1 MRLLLMVGFG
11 GFLGS
16 SSRYL
21 IQKYVSITYQ
31 SAFPIST
38 LLINLVGCLL
48 IGILFG
54 ISNKY
59 EIMSAEMRLFLTT
72 GFCGGFT
79 TFSTFSNESLQLL
92 KDGNFTYFFTYIILS
107 VVVGILLTF
116 LGYFIFK
123 LLISAISYQL

>member
-1 MRLLLMVGFG
+1 MRLFLMVGLG

-21 IQKYVSITYQ
+21 IQKYLSVSFST
-31 SAFPIST
+31 AFPIST
-38 LLINLVGCLL
+38 LLINLVGCFL

-59 EIMSAEMRLFLTT
+59 DVMSAEVRLFLTT

-107 VVVGILLTF
+107 VVVGIFLTF
-116 LGYFIFK
+116 LGYLIFK
-123 LLISAISYQL
+123 

>member
-1 MRLLLMVGFG
+1 MRLFLIVGLG

-21 IQKYVSITYQ
+21 IQKYVSVSFQ
-31 SAFPIST
+31 SAFPLST
-38 LLINLVGCLL
+38 LLINLVGCFL
-48 IGILFG
+48 IGLLFG
-54 ISNKY
+54 LSNKY
-59 EIMSAEMRLFLTT
+59 DIMSAEMRLFLTT

-107 VVVGILLTF
+107 VAVGILLTF
-116 LGYFIFK
+116 LGYLIFK
-123 LLISAISYQL
+123 

>member
-1 MRLLLMVGFG
+1 MRLLLIVGFG

-21 IQKYVSITYQ
+21 IQKYVSVSFQ

-59 EIMSAEMRLFLTT
+59 DIMSAEMRLFLTT

-107 VVVGILLTF
+107 VAVGILLTF
-116 LGYFIFK
+116 LGYLIFK
-123 LLISAISYQL
+123 

>member
-1 MRLLLMVGFG
+1 MKFILLTGLG

-16 SSRYL
+16 STRYL
-21 IQKYVSITYQ
+21 IQKYVSVTFQ
-31 SAFPIST
+31 SAFPFST
-38 LLINLVGCLL
+38 LIINLLGCLL

-92 KDGNFTYFFTYIILS
+92 IDGNFTYFFTYIILS

-123 LLISAISYQL
+123 

>member
-1 MRLLLMVGFG
+1 MKFILLTGLG

-16 SSRYL
+16 STRYL
-21 IQKYVSITYQ
+21 IQKYVSVTFQ
-31 SAFPIST
+31 SAFPFST
-38 LLINLVGCLL
+38 LIINLLGCLL

-59 EIMSAEMRLFLTT
+59 EFMSAEMRLFLTT

-123 LLISAISYQL
+123 

>member
-1 MRLLLMVGFG
+1 MKFILLTGLG

-16 SSRYL
+16 STRYL
-21 IQKYVSITYQ
+21 IQKYVSVTFQ

-38 LLINLVGCLL
+38 LLINLLGCFL
-48 IGILFG
+48 IGLLFG

-123 LLISAISYQL
+123 

>member
-1 MRLLLMVGFG
+1 MRLLLIVGLG

-16 SSRYL
+16 STRYL
-21 IQKYVSITYQ
+21 VQKYVSLTFHT
-31 SAFPIST
+31 SFPLST
-38 LLINLVGCLL
+38 LLINLVGCFL

-59 EIMSAEMRLFLTT
+59 DMMSAEVRLFLTT

-92 KDGNFTYFFTYIILS
+92 KDGNLTYFFTYIILS

-116 LGYFIFK
+116 LGYLIFK
-123 LLISAISYQL
+123 

>member
-1 MRLLLMVGFG
+1 MRLFLMVGLG

-21 IQKYVSITYQ
+21 IQKYLSVSFPT
-31 SAFPIST
+31 AFPIST
-38 LLINLVGCLL
+38 LLINLVGCFL

-59 EIMSAEMRLFLTT
+59 DMMSAEVRLFLTT

-107 VVVGILLTF
+107 VVVGIFLTF
-116 LGYFIFK
+116 LGYLIFK
-123 LLISAISYQL
+123 

>member
-21 IQKYVSITYQ
+21 IQKYLSVSVQ

-123 LLISAISYQL
+123 

>member
-21 IQKYVSITYQ
+21 IQKYVPFTYQ

-38 LLINLVGCLL
+38 LLINLAGCLL

-59 EIMSAEMRLFLTT
+59 EIMSAEMKLFLTT

-123 LLISAISYQL
+123 

>member
-123 LLISAISYQL
+123 

>member
-1 MRLLLMVGFG
+1 MRLFLLVGLG

-21 IQKYVSITYQ
+21 IQKYLSVSFPT
-31 SAFPIST
+31 AFPIST
-38 LLINLVGCLL
+38 LLINLVGCFL

-59 EIMSAEMRLFLTT
+59 DVMSAEVRLFLTT

-107 VVVGILLTF
+107 VVVGIFLTF
-116 LGYFIFK
+116 LGYLIFK
-123 LLISAISYQL
+123 

>member
-38 LLINLVGCLL
+38 LLINLLGCLL

-123 LLISAISYQL
+123 

>member
-38 LLINLVGCLL
+38 LLINLLGCLL

-107 VVVGILLTF
+107 VVLGILLTF

-123 LLISAISYQL
+123 